1 MLNCKKITKWHYFA
15 KTSQPKPNVDAKF
28 FVESF
33 LKYQKDRSC
42 WSSRTFFFAGKA
54 SDLKFSWSPVYL
66 GGVAGGG
73 EWDVTKAA
81 GVTTSNPAL
90 PWPKDIW
97 YCPLKVWFKYLPFT
111 IWIELSCFLGGL
123 RAGHYSGN
131 INISIRK
138 YGVPRFEHEA
148 AECTF
153 VLCRPQE
160 VSLLERQF
168 LLKRIASTRTELH
181 MTGS

>member
-1 MLNCKKITKWHYFA
+1 MHLQLEQMCSTARKWHYFA
-15 KTSQPKPNVDAKF
+15 KTSQPMPNVDAKF

-42 WSSRTFFFAGKA
+42 WSSRTFFAGNV

-73 EWDVTKAA
+73 EWDVTTAT

-97 YCPLKVWFKYLPFT
+97 WSRLKGWFKNLPFT

-123 RAGHYSGN
+123 SAVHYSGN

-138 YGVPRFEHEA
+138 YGVPRFEPEA

-153 VLCRPQE
+153 LQCCP
-160 VSLLERQF
+160 
-168 LLKRIASTRTELH
+168 KRFH
-181 MTGS
+181 C